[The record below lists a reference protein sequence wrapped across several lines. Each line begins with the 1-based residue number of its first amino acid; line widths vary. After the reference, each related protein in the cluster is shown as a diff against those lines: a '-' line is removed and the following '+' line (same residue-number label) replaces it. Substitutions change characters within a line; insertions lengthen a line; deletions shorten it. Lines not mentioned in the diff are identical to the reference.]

1 MSTIQGMDRKLIA
14 AMEFLIQIRY
24 SSTLF
29 QNLAPG
35 EVDMDLA
42 TLQTAVTTASAL
54 RYRARL
60 QPAGGPGDK
69 VFPPTYEG
77 GKYAE
82 EKRRIDGQTY
92 DCVHLDSVQS
102 QANRMELALQDAARE
117 GKISVPRVEVHFGGD
132 LAEVGVISSL
142 DAPHRLADA
151 ILRDSNKNGVRFR
164 KTPEGELLNSASLKN
179 ASGLFEIAP
188 TSLLFGLWD
197 STGPRGGLGVKF
209 QRAIVSELVA
219 VGVEKGV
226 KSASRMDPL
235 GIEKAAGTAYLANAE
250 TGEWVLDEKLDGKK
264 LTKVGKEG
272 KPSELNHGNIPP
284 SVSSQNGGVTFDYA
298 LQATVISLP
307 ALRRLQ
313 FPIDGKRNPDT
324 DIAAQA
330 VLAALGLTAAILSN
344 HKGLDLRSRCLL
356 VPESEGIWEV
366 VGANGSVSSFTLSV
380 ENACKLLSD
389 SVAAAKG
396 AGLAWLDEPLVLQP
410 SAGLSQLVRNSRAL
424 SAKNLVDA

>member
-1 MSTIQGMDRKLIA
+1 
-14 AMEFLIQIRY
+14 
-24 SSTLF
+24 
-29 QNLAPG
+29 
-35 EVDMDLA
+35 MDLA
-42 TLQTAVTTASAL
+42 KLQSAVASGSAL

-102 QANRMELALQDAARE
+102 QANRMESALQDAARE
-117 GKISVPRVEVHFGGD
+117 GKLSVPRVEVHFTGD

-151 ILRDSNKNGVRFR
+151 ILRDSSKDGVRFR

-179 ASGLFEIAP
+179 ASGLFGIAP

-226 KSASRMDPL
+226 KSASRLDPL
-235 GIEKAAGTAYLANAE
+235 GIEKAAGIAYLANAE
-250 TGEWVLDEKLDGKK
+250 TGEWILDEKLDGKK
-264 LTKVGKEG
+264 LPKVGKEG

-284 SVSSQNGGVTFDYA
+284 SVSAQNGGVTFDYA
-298 LQATVISLP
+298 LQTTVISLP

-313 FPIDGKRNPDT
+313 FPVGGIRNPKMDL
-324 DIAAQA
+324 AAQT
-330 VLAALGLTAAILSN
+330 VLAALGLAAAVLSN

-356 VPESEGIWEV
+356 VPESEGVWEI
-366 VGANGSVSSFTLSV
+366 VGANGSVTTFSV
-380 ENACKLLSD
+380 TVEDVCKLVSE
-389 SVAAAKG
+389 SVAAAKS
-396 AGLAWLDEPLVLQP
+396 AGLAWRGEPIILEP
-410 SAGLSQLVRNSRAL
+410 SAGLTQLVRNSREL
-424 SAKNLVDA
+424 SAKNSATEG